1 MFKKIVL
8 GGLALLCI
16 LVGIVMNNKLE
27 YVGEEVDPLTYFD
40 EFNNNTNNLV
50 YEDIRIDLNE
60 PVQVIDGQVF
70 VRYEFANEYV
80 SDTIF
85 YDEAEKVLTL
95 TNVREIVRLYEG
107 ENQITFAGVSGNYT
121 LKLENEGLY
130 ISANLLEELFGVSIK
145 QGNNERLF
153 IATNNAQEQK
163 IAVTKKKASLRTH
176 AKQKS
181 TVIEQ
186 LGKGE
191 QVYVYSEEDDFV
203 RVRSEQGIIGFL
215 PKSEI
220 KEEEIVEKISTPEVA
235 QWEMNPLKEK
245 VKLVWD
251 QVSTKTEKDWTK
263 GKYAA
268 ITNINVMAPTWFSFG
283 DEAGTLEDRGLK
295 SYVDAAHNRGIQV
308 WPILS
313 HNFENTGLTKTI
325 LSSTSKRQYVIDQ
338 VIQYAKAYGFD
349 GINIDI
355 ENIQTETSAVWVQFM
370 RELYPQLKA
379 QGLIVSV
386 DVYMPSEWSGHYE
399 REKVAASSDYFI
411 VMAYDQHWSGS
422 EEAGSVS
429 ELPWVEN
436 GIQKNLEEVPKEKLV
451 LGIPFYTRL
460 WIERSDGLN
469 VKSYSMSSIREVIST
484 WGTTPTLDPV
494 SGQNY
499 IEHVQEDG
507 TYKVWLE
514 DYESISKRIA
524 LMEKY
529 ELAGYGAWRLGY
541 ETSDIWDI
549 LSKVE

>member
-16 LVGIVMNNKLE
+16 LGGIFIHNKII

-40 EFNNNTNNLV
+40 EFNKNTNNLV
-50 YEDIRIDLNE
+50 YEDIRIDLDE
-60 PVQVIDGQVF
+60 PAKLIDGQVF
-70 VRYEFANEYV
+70 VRYEFANQYV

-95 TNVREIVRLYEG
+95 TNVREVVRLYEG
-107 ENQITFAGVSGNYT
+107 ENQITFAGVSGNYI

-130 ISANLLEELFGVSIK
+130 ISANLLEELFGVTVE
-145 QGNNERLF
+145 QGSNERLF

-176 AKQKS
+176 AREKS

-191 QVYVYSEEDDFV
+191 RVYVYSEEEGFV
-203 RVRSEQGIIGFL
+203 RVRSEQGIVGFL
-215 PKSEI
+215 PSSEV
-220 KEEEIVEKISTPEVA
+220 KDEEIVDKISIPEVE
-235 QWEMNPLKEK
+235 QWEINPLKET

-251 QVSTKTEKDWTK
+251 QVSTKSEKDWTK

-268 ITNINVMAPTWFSFG
+268 ITNINVIAPTWFSFG
-283 DEAGTLEDRGLK
+283 DEVGTLEDRGLK

-325 LSSTSKRQYVIDQ
+325 LSSTNKRQYVIDQ
-338 VIQYAKAYGFD
+338 VIQYARTYGFD

-355 ENIQTETSAVWVQFM
+355 ENIQTETSDVWVQFM

-386 DVYMPSEWSGHYE
+386 DVYMPSEWSNHYE
-399 REKVAASSDYFI
+399 REKVAASSDYFM

-429 ELPWVEN
+429 EIPWVEN

-460 WIERSDGLN
+460 WIERSNGLN
-469 VKSYSMSSIREVIST
+469 VKSYSMASIQEVISS
-484 WGTTPTLDPV
+484 WGVLPIYDEA

-499 IEHVQEDG
+499 VEHVQEDG
-507 TYKVWLE
+507 IYKVWLE

-549 LSKVE
+549 LKKVE

>member
-95 TNVREIVRLYEG
+95 TNEREIVRLYEG

-338 VIQYAKAYGFD
+338 IIQYAKAYGFD

>member
-1 MFKKIVL
+1 M
-8 GGLALLCI
+8 
-16 LVGIVMNNKLE
+16 
-27 YVGEEVDPLTYFD
+27 
-40 EFNNNTNNLV
+40 
-50 YEDIRIDLNE
+50 
-60 PVQVIDGQVF
+60 
-70 VRYEFANEYV
+70 
-80 SDTIF
+80 
-85 YDEAEKVLTL
+85 
-95 TNVREIVRLYEG
+95 EI
-107 ENQITFAGVSGNYT
+107 
-121 LKLENEGLY
+121 
-130 ISANLLEELFGVSIK
+130 
-145 QGNNERLF
+145 
-153 IATNNAQEQK
+153 
-163 IAVTKKKASLRTH
+163 
-176 AKQKS
+176 
-181 TVIEQ
+181 
-186 LGKGE
+186 
-191 QVYVYSEEDDFV
+191 
-203 RVRSEQGIIGFL
+203 
-215 PKSEI
+215 
-220 KEEEIVEKISTPEVA
+220 
-235 QWEMNPLKEK
+235 NPLRET

-251 QVSTKTEKDWTK
+251 QISTKSEKDWTK

-268 ITNINVMAPTWFSFG
+268 LTHINVISPTWFSFG

-295 SYVDAAHNRGIQV
+295 SYVEAMHSKGIQV

-313 HNFENTGLTKTI
+313 HNFEKTGLTKTI

-338 VIQYAKAYGFD
+338 IIQYAKAYGFD

-355 ENIQTETSAVWVQFM
+355 ENIQIETSDVWVQFM
-370 RELYPQLKA
+370 RELYPQLKN

-386 DVYMPSEWSGHYE
+386 DVYMPSEWSSHYE

-422 EEAGSVS
+422 ENAGSVS

-469 VKSYSMSSIREVIST
+469 VKAYSMASIQEVIAS
-484 WGTTPTLDPV
+484 WGKLPIFDEV

-529 ELAGYGAWRLGY
+529 DLAGYGAWRLGY

-549 LSKVE
+549 LKKVE

>member
-16 LVGIVMNNKLE
+16 LVGIVMHNKLE

-153 IATNNAQEQK
+153 IARNNAQEQK

-313 HNFENTGLTKTI
+313 HNFEKTGLTKTI

-469 VKSYSMSSIREVIST
+469 VKSYSMSSIREVISA
-484 WGTTPTLDPV
+484 WGTTPTLDPA

>member
-16 LVGIVMNNKLE
+16 LVGIVMHNKLE

-95 TNVREIVRLYEG
+95 TNVREMVRLYEG

-121 LKLENEGLY
+121 LKIENEGLY

-145 QGNNERLF
+145 QGSNERLF

-191 QVYVYSEEDDFV
+191 LVYVYSEEDDFV

-263 GKYAA
+263 GKYAT

-283 DEAGTLEDRGLK
+283 DEVGTLEDRGLK
-295 SYVDAAHNRGIQV
+295 SYVDAAHKRGIQV

-338 VIQYAKAYGFD
+338 IIQYAKAYGFD

>member
-338 VIQYAKAYGFD
+338 IIQYAKAYGFD

>member
-16 LVGIVMNNKLE
+16 LVGIVMHNKLE

-95 TNVREIVRLYEG
+95 TNVREMVRLYEG

-121 LKLENEGLY
+121 LKIENEGLY

-145 QGNNERLF
+145 QGSNERLF

-263 GKYAA
+263 GKYAT

-283 DEAGTLEDRGLK
+283 DEVGTLEDRGLK
-295 SYVDAAHNRGIQV
+295 SYVDAAHKRGIQV

-338 VIQYAKAYGFD
+338 IIQYAKAYGFD

>member
-8 GGLALLCI
+8 SGLALLCI
-16 LVGIVMNNKLE
+16 LVGIVIHHKLE
-27 YVGEEVDPLTYFD
+27 YVGEEVDPLAYFD

-50 YEDIRIDLNE
+50 YEDIRIDLSE
-60 PVQVIDGQVF
+60 PVQMIDGQIL
-70 VRYEFANEYV
+70 VRYEFANQYV

-95 TNVREIVRLYEG
+95 TNAKEVVRLHEG
-107 ENQITFAGVSGNYT
+107 ENTITFLGAERTYT
-121 LKLENEGLY
+121 LKLQDGSLY
-130 ISANLLEELFGVSIK
+130 ISSNMLEELFGVTVK
-145 QGNNERLF
+145 QGSDQHLF
-153 IATNNAQEQK
+153 IATNNGKEQR

-176 AKQKS
+176 ARQKS
-181 TVIEQ
+181 TVIEK

-191 QVYVYSEEDDFV
+191 EVYVYGEEEGFL
-203 RVRSEQGIIGFL
+203 RVRSEKGIIGYL
-215 PKSEI
+215 PSSDLKD
-220 KEEEIVEKISTPEVA
+220 EEVIEKISIPAAE
-235 QWEMNPLKEK
+235 QWPSNPLQET

-251 QVSTKTEKDWTK
+251 QVSTKSEKDWTK

-268 ITNINVMAPTWFSFG
+268 ITNINVIAPTWFSFG

-313 HNFENTGLTKTI
+313 HNFEKAELTKMI
-325 LSSTSKRQYVIDQ
+325 LLSTSKRQYVIDQ
-338 VIQYAKAYGFD
+338 IIQYAKAYGFD

-355 ENIQTETSAVWVQFM
+355 ENIQIETSAVWVQFM

-379 QGLIVSV
+379 QGLTVSV

-422 EEAGSVS
+422 EKAGSVS
-429 ELPWVEN
+429 EIPWVEN

-469 VKSYSMSSIREVIST
+469 VKSYSMASIQEVISS
-484 WGTTPTLDPV
+484 WGTMPVLDET

-529 ELAGYGAWRLGY
+529 DLAGYGAWRLGY

-549 LSKVE
+549 LNKVE

>member
-16 LVGIVMNNKLE
+16 LGGIFIHNKII

-40 EFNNNTNNLV
+40 EFNKNTNNLV
-50 YEDIRIDLNE
+50 YEDIRIDLDE
-60 PVQVIDGQVF
+60 PAKIIDGQVF
-70 VRYEFANEYV
+70 VRYEFANQYV

-95 TNVREIVRLYEG
+95 TNVREVVRLYEG
-107 ENQITFAGVSGNYT
+107 ENQITFAGVSGNYI

-130 ISANLLEELFGVSIK
+130 ISANLLEELFGVTVE
-145 QGNNERLF
+145 QGSNERLF

-176 AKQKS
+176 AREKS

-191 QVYVYSEEDDFV
+191 RVYVYSEEDGFV
-203 RVRSEQGIIGFL
+203 RVRSEQGIVGFL
-215 PKSEI
+215 PSSEV
-220 KEEEIVEKISTPEVA
+220 KDEEIVDKISIPEVE
-235 QWEMNPLKEK
+235 QWEINPLKET

-251 QVSTKTEKDWTK
+251 QVSTKSEKDWTK

-268 ITNINVMAPTWFSFG
+268 ITNINVIAPTWFSFG

-295 SYVDAAHNRGIQV
+295 SYVDAAHNRGTQV

-325 LSSTSKRQYVIDQ
+325 LSSTNKRQYVIDQ
-338 VIQYAKAYGFD
+338 VIQYARTYGFD

-355 ENIQTETSAVWVQFM
+355 ENIQTETSDVWVQFM

-386 DVYMPSEWSGHYE
+386 DVYMPSEWSNHYE
-399 REKVAASSDYFI
+399 REKVAASSDYFM

-429 ELPWVEN
+429 EIPWVEN

-460 WIERSDGLN
+460 WIERSNGLN
-469 VKSYSMSSIREVIST
+469 VKSYSMASIQEVISS
-484 WGTTPTLDPV
+484 WGVLPIYDEA

-499 IEHVQEDG
+499 VEHVQEDG
-507 TYKVWLE
+507 IYKVWLE

-549 LSKVE
+549 LKKVE

>member
-16 LVGIVMNNKLE
+16 LVGIFIHNKAV

-40 EFNNNTNNLV
+40 EFNKNTNNLV
-50 YEDIRIDLNE
+50 YEDIRIDLDE
-60 PVQVIDGQVF
+60 PVKVIDGQIF
-70 VRYEFANEYV
+70 VRYEFANQYV

-85 YDEAEKVLTL
+85 YDETEKILTL
-95 TNVREIVRLYEG
+95 TNVKEMIRLYEG
-107 ENQITFAGVSGNYT
+107 ENQITFAGVSGKYT

-130 ISANLLEELFGVSIK
+130 ISTNLLEDFFGVAIEQSS
-145 QGNNERLF
+145 NERLF

-176 AKQKS
+176 AKEKS

-191 QVYVYSEEDDFV
+191 RVYVYSEEDGFV
-203 RVRSEQGIIGFL
+203 RVRSEQGIVGFL
-215 PKSEI
+215 PSSEI
-220 KEEEIVEKISTPEVA
+220 KDEEVVEKVSIPEVEP
-235 QWEMNPLKEK
+235 WESNPLKET

-251 QVSTKTEKDWTK
+251 QVTTKSERDWTK
-263 GKYAA
+263 GKYAS
-268 ITNINVMAPTWFSFG
+268 ITNINVIAPTWFSFG

-313 HNFENTGLTKTI
+313 HNFEKTGLTKTI

-338 VIQYAKAYGFD
+338 IIQYAKTYGFD

-379 QGLIVSV
+379 EGLIVSV
-386 DVYMPSEWSGHYE
+386 DVYMPSEWSSHYE
-399 REKVAASSDYFI
+399 REKVAASSDYFM

-422 EEAGSVS
+422 EQAGSVS
-429 ELPWVEN
+429 EIPWVES

-469 VKSYSMSSIREVIST
+469 VKSYSMASIQEVISS
-484 WGTTPTLDPV
+484 WGTIPVLDEA

-549 LSKVE
+549 LAKVE